1 MLLTCAAAR
10 ETWKDRG
17 AAGWI
22 VLNGSLIVHAAPVAA
37 RRRSRTGTQRAV
49 VTGALAATVL
59 VVGAATLVHVAGSSQ
74 RPAVRMRV
82 RSRQPAAGATVLAG
96 SPAGTSAGL
105 ATRLLERAPA
115 VVVAGAGS
123 PADVAAAA
131 AVARRYH
138 APLLLSAARGSPGG
152 ASELRAAIR
161 SLHPAAVLAAGLSA
175 ARLATELPGVRV
187 VSSASEL
194 PPTAAAAPVRR
205 VTVLVPAATPPAL
218 ASAVAATARVAGAQV
233 ISLTGDDPR
242 TDPAAIR
249 ALAASKPVTVVGV
262 GGGFGSAS
270 LLAARVAVAETGEQL
285 PGGGQVLFPGREIVA
300 LYGSPFYPALGAL
313 GQQGLQASI
322 ARAKLLAA
330 QYSALTTVPVVPA
343 FEIIATVASASPGPG
358 DTYSQVFSV
367 AALKPW
373 VAAATKAGLYV
384 TLDLQPGRSSFLAE
398 AKVYQSLLE
407 LPNVGLALDPEWQLQ
422 PGQLPLQQIG
432 SVGIAEVNSVAS
444 WLASLTATY
453 HLPQK
458 LLELH
463 EFRLS
468 MIQDIQQLDTGYD
481 DLAIVINMD
490 GQGSPSAKLQTWRTV
505 VAGAPKG
512 VFFGW
517 KDFYAEDRPM
527 LGPAQTIDQEPTP
540 VVISYQ

>member
-1 MLLTCAAAR
+1 
-10 ETWKDRG
+10 
-17 AAGWI
+17 
-22 VLNGSLIVHAAPVAA
+22 VHAAPVTT
-37 RRRSRTGTQRAV
+37 RHGSRTPTRVV
-49 VTGALAATVL
+49 VTSALAATVL
-59 VVGAATLVHVAGSSQ
+59 VVGVAAIVHVAASSQ
-74 RPAVRMRV
+74 QPAVRMRV
-82 RSRQPAAGATVLAG
+82 RSRQPAAGVMVLSG
-96 SPAGTSAGL
+96 SPASSSAEL
-105 ATRLLERAPA
+105 ASRLLARAPA
-115 VVVAGAGS
+115 VVVVGAAS
-123 PADVAAAA
+123 AAHLAAAA
-131 AVARRYH
+131 TVARRHH
-138 APLLLSAARGSPGG
+138 APLLLSPVRGSAGG
-152 ASELRAAIR
+152 ATSLRAAIR
-161 SLHPAAVLAAGLSA
+161 SLHPAAVLAADLSA
-175 ARLATELPGVRV
+175 ARLAAELPGVRV
-187 VSSASEL
+187 VTSAAQL
-194 PPTAAAAPVRR
+194 PVTVAPAPVRH
-205 VTVLVPAATPPAL
+205 VAVLVPAATPPAL
-218 ASAVAATARVAGAQV
+218 ASAVATTARVAGARL
-233 ISLTGDDPR
+233 ISLGGDDPR

-249 ALAASKPVTVVGV
+249 ALAATKPRTVVGV
-262 GGGFGSAS
+262 GAGFGTES

-322 ARAKLLAA
+322 ARAKALAA
-330 QYSALTTVPVVPA
+330 QYSALTSVPVVPA

-358 DTYSQVFSV
+358 DMYSQVFSV
-367 AALKPW
+367 AALQPW

-384 TLDLQPGRSSFLAE
+384 TLDLQPGRASFLAE

-422 PGQLPLQQIG
+422 PDQLPLQQIG
-432 SVGIAEVNSVAS
+432 SVSIAEVNSVAS

-468 MIQDIQQLDTGYD
+468 MIQDIQQLDTHYD

-490 GQGSPSAKLQTWRTV
+490 GQGSPGAKLQTWRTV
-505 VAGAPKG
+505 VAGAPEG

-527 LGPAQTIDQEPTP
+527 LGPAQTIDHDPTP